1 MLQCSHFSATGLSLK
16 WNNRKKYSSII
27 TVLVVRAFCFTQ
39 HVTSWIRFTKHS
51 FFCVSFFLS
60 WYLFFVPERAR
71 WESNIHESH
80 WNVND
85 SPMLSLLNNNNKTP
99 RRNEKNKI
107 YFDENLH
114 LNQLNVKQIWWDLYS
129 KKTNNVD
136 ERWLVGVCDYFCLM
150 MIVFFISCLFSVFF
164 CWFLN

>member
-1 MLQCSHFSATGLSLK
+1 MCLS
-16 WNNRKKYSSII
+16 
-27 TVLVVRAFCFTQ
+27 F
-39 HVTSWIRFTKHS
+39 
-51 FFCVSFFLS
+51 S
-60 WYLFFVPERAR
+60 WYLLFIPERAR

-150 MIVFFISCLFSVFF
+150 MIVFFISCLFSVFSVD
-164 CWFLN
+164 FLIKHPSLSYGLIVISSFHSNTCIMFSLTKIIDISISPDFAKMKKNKL